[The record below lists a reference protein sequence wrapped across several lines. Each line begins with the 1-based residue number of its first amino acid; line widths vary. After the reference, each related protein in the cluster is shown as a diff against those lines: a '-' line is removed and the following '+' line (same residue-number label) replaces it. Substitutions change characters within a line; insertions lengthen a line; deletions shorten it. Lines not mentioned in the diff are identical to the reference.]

1 MNQNSNHDIAFSV
14 RPAQSQS
21 KSLRHQSLEPT
32 ALAAGFAC
40 QNHCVTLPSA
50 SPVSLKRLPNKCHWA
65 LACVAGFCLAMVLTS
80 KAAAQEDAT
89 LNETDSEQVEL
100 VEQAELDKEAQKELV
115 NAIYNATKT
124 AKTEAD
130 YTAFLDQCHAALA
143 KQLSAKN
150 REYVNSLIGWALNR
164 RGEKRFEL
172 AVQLKSI
179 ENRQHVQVME
189 RAMKDFDEAV
199 IADPNRYR
207 SWMSRGIAQVENG
220 KYDLAI
226 ADFTKVIKLKP
237 DEANGWFNRAE
248 ALYQRS
254 DPANF
259 AKATT
264 NGDTPAE
271 TSADEDLKQQRQ
283 GYQQAVADYD
293 VVLRLNSNDTQA
305 LTGRGH
311 AKFALGDYEA
321 ALADY
326 EQVIK
331 LVPENATAFVNR
343 GDVHQRLGNWESTC
357 ADFETAL
364 SIKKTGV
371 ACQRAAWF
379 KATCPDQSF
388 RDASQA
394 LSLIQQAIRLDGDT
408 ATNLDTLAA
417 AEAAAGNFDVA
428 KSTQQKVIGLASVEV
443 SPDAKQYQARLAL
456 YEKGEPYTQVVEE
469 ETEQANSAETD
480 K

>member
-1 MNQNSNHDIAFSV
+1 
-14 RPAQSQS
+14 
-21 KSLRHQSLEPT
+21 LRHRSIEPT
-32 ALAAGFAC
+32 APAAGFTC

-50 SPVSLKRLPNKCHWA
+50 SPVPLKKLRNECQWA
-65 LACVAGFCLAMVLTS
+65 LVCLAVIGIAMLLTRH
-80 KAAAQEDAT
+80 AEAQEDST
-89 LNETDSEQVEL
+89 HTETDSAQVEKVKL

-124 AKTEAD
+124 AKTEVD
-130 YTAFLDQCHAALA
+130 YSDFLDQCHAALA

-150 REYVNSLIGWALNR
+150 REYINSLIGWALNR

-259 AKATT
+259 SQATT
-264 NGDTPAE
+264 SADRSTNTPDAAS
-271 TSADEDLKQQRQ
+271 TDEDLKQQRQ
-283 GYQQAVADYD
+283 GYQQAVSDYD

-311 AKFALGDYEA
+311 AKFALGEYEA

-343 GDVHQRLGNWESTC
+343 GDIHQRLGNWEPAR

-364 SIKKTGV
+364 SIEKTGV

-394 LSLIQQAIRLDGDT
+394 LSLIQQAIELDGDT

-428 KSTQQKVIGLASVEV
+428 KSTQQKVIGLVNVEV

-469 ETEQANSAETD
+469 ETEQANSTETD